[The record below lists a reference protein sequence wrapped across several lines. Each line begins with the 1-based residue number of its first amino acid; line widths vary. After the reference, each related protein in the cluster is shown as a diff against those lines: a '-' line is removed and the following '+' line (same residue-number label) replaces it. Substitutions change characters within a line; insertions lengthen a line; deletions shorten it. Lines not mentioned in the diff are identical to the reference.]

1 MPQDLYE
8 AFVNTANEAVTLTVN
23 STASE
28 DGARKVQVR
37 PIADEFSLR
46 ELNMIETN
54 RKKVSDATNGRVGYI
69 YVPDMGGPGLNE
81 FVKQYFRRFASRE

>member
-1 MPQDLYE
+1 M
-8 AFVNTANEAVTLTVN
+8 N

-54 RKKVSDATNGRVGYI
+54 RKKVADATNGRVGYI
-69 YVPDMGGPGLNE
+69 YVPDMGGPG
-81 FVKQYFRRFASRE
+81 